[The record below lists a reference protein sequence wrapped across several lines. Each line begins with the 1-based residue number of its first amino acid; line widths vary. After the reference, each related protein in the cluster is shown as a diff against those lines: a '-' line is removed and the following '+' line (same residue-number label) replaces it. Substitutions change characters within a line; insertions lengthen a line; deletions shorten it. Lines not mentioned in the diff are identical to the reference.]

1 MINWKAGGLWYVNV
15 AAQRR
20 SYWSAQL
27 STGLW
32 LAHES
37 VVHTLIQYLVPL
49 ATLLSQLSHVCVV
62 SRSHDCKDKSVP
74 GLLMN
79 LGLTC
84 ALLLAAGSLVAA
96 GEPKK
101 ITKLQIGVKKRV
113 ENCEVKSRKGDKLSM
128 HYRGSLHSDGSEFDS
143 SYERGEP
150 LSFTLGSGQVS
161 SVHIPQP
168 QPHAK
173 LKS

>member
-1 MINWKAGGLWYVNV
+1 M
-15 AAQRR
+15 
-20 SYWSAQL
+20 
-27 STGLW
+27 
-32 LAHES
+32 
-37 VVHTLIQYLVPL
+37 
-49 ATLLSQLSHVCVV
+49 
-62 SRSHDCKDKSVP
+62 P

-168 QPHAK
+168 QPHAM
-173 LKS
+173 LKSNI